1 MRSDPAMAL
10 DHHPAPE
17 AYPTQPSYDPPRGR
31 MDAQAVVK
39 VLRRRRVVILVTI
52 LLLTGLSAL
61 LAYVPTPQ
69 YTASASLL
77 LGARATRAG
86 NTEAVRGAPPQDRS
100 TIETQIRLLESRS
113 FIRDLVERLDLLADP
128 EFNLALRGDRGVA
141 GLVRRHLPN
150 ALGWLPKALG
160 WLPKAWLVEAGI
172 AMPSSAP
179 TPDGAAVPPDGRRL
193 ELATDRF
200 LARLD
205 VVQLGEAHVLSVQF
219 TSPDPAKAARIAN
232 AVANGYIAQELAT
245 RQADVARRRS
255 WLSQRLEQL
264 RVDVLHAEDAIATY
278 RAKHQRLE
286 DQGTRLGAVQMGALN
301 TELIATQAELKAK
314 QAKLDV
320 LRKLRADGADFETI
334 PEIASS
340 PVIANLRQ
348 QQSDLR
354 RQEAQAAQEYGPRH
368 PKIIQLEAEQ
378 QEIVLKIHNEI
389 QNILSADEREVA
401 IVQNREQM
409 LRDSLEQAQSAMAA
423 TRQAEVE
430 LGELERTAETSRTL
444 YKTFLDRDQ
453 KLTEQ
458 QDALEPGI
466 QLISSAAP
474 PTTPSFPRP
483 PLIIGV
489 GFTGSLIV
497 ATLLAF
503 VVESLES
510 GLRSGRQIETALK
523 VPSLALVPRV
533 TRPKGKLKLH
543 QYLIAKPRSDY
554 AEAVRAVQ
562 IALQYSN
569 PDRPPQIV
577 LVTSSLPGEGKT
589 TLALS
594 LGASAAAAGHKT
606 VVVDLDLRHPSVRR
620 ELNQSGMAPGL
631 VELISGEATLEQVTH
646 IDRAQPN
653 LHIITVRRNPANP
666 VDLLASQKMAALMA
680 QLRNRYRYV
689 ILDAPPMLGI
699 SDTRIAVPLADTTL
713 FVVRWGKT
721 KAEVAQN
728 SMAALNECRAPV
740 AGAVLT
746 QVNLRRHARR
756 AYGDA
761 MQYYGKYKQYYMN

>member
-1 MRSDPAMAL
+1 VSSDPAMML
-10 DHHPAPE
+10 DDSHAAPK
-17 AYPTQPSYDPPRGR
+17 AYPAAPSYDPSRGR
-31 MDAQAVVK
+31 MDAQEVVK
-39 VLRRRRVVILVTI
+39 VLRRRRAVILVTI
-52 LLLTGLSAL
+52 LVLTGLSAL
-61 LAYVPTPQ
+61 LAYGPTPQ
-69 YTASASLL
+69 YTATASLL
-77 LGARATRAG
+77 LDSRATRAG
-86 NTEAVRGAPPQDRS
+86 DAEAVRDAPPEDQS
-100 TIETQIRLLESRS
+100 TIETQIRLLESRA
-113 FIRDLVERLDLLADP
+113 FIRDLVERLDLAADP

-141 GLVRRHLPN
+141 GFVHRYLPT
-150 ALGWLPKALG
+150 ALR
-160 WLPKAWLVEAGI
+160 WLPKAWLVETGI
-172 AMPSSAP
+172 AMPSSEPAP
-179 TPDGAAVPPDGRRL
+179 DAATVPPDGRRL
-193 ELATDRF
+193 ELATDRL
-200 LARLD
+200 LAQLD

-219 TSPDPAKAARIAN
+219 TSPDAAKAARIAN
-232 AVANGYIAQELAT
+232 QVANSYIAQELAT
-245 RQADVARRRS
+245 RQADVARSAS

-264 RVDVLHAEDAIATY
+264 RGELLHAEDAMATY
-278 RAKHQRLE
+278 RAQHQLPE
-286 DQGTRLGAVQMGALN
+286 NNGTALGAVQMGALN
-301 TELIATQAELKAK
+301 TELIATQAELATK
-314 QAKLDV
+314 QAKLGV
-320 LRKLRADGADFETI
+320 LRKLRADSAGFETV
-334 PEIASS
+334 PEVASS
-340 PVIANLRQ
+340 PMIANLRQ

-354 RQEAQAAQEYGPRH
+354 RQEAQTAQEYGPRH

-378 QEIVLKIHNEI
+378 QALEIKIRNEI
-389 QNILSADEREVA
+389 RNIVSAYERDVA
-401 IVQNREQM
+401 IVENRERM
-409 LRDSLEQAQSAMAA
+409 LRDSLEQAQSALAE
-423 TRQAEVE
+423 TRQAEVK
-430 LGELERTAETSRTL
+430 LGELERTVETNRAL
-444 YKTFLDRDQ
+444 YKSFLDRYQ

-458 QDALEPGI
+458 RDALEPGI
-466 QLISSAAP
+466 KLISSAAP

-483 PLIIGV
+483 PLIIAV
-489 GFTGSLIV
+489 GFTGSLMI

-503 VVESLES
+503 LVESLES
-510 GLRSGRQIETALK
+510 GLHSGRQIEKALK
-523 VPSLALVPRV
+523 VSSLGLVPRV
-533 TRPKGKLKLH
+533 TRLKAKLKLH

-562 IALQYSN
+562 IALQYTN

-646 IDRAQPN
+646 IDSAQPN

-666 VDLLASQKMAALMA
+666 ADLLASQKIASLMA
-680 QLRNRYRYV
+680 QLRNRYRYI

-699 SDTRIAVPLADTTL
+699 SDTRIAVHLADATL

-728 SMAALNECRAPV
+728 SMAALRECRAPV

-761 MQYYGKYKQYYMN
+761 VQYYGKYKQYYMN